1 MEYIN
6 IRKLCTIIVV
16 LLYYELL
23 LQLQMLCYISNHT
36 KVATVSGDVNV
47 CLVIFVP
54 NPKMCHNVI
63 KVVTFYIPVTPYHVS
78 IYCKA
83 FLIKVLNNGFRFL

>member
-6 IRKLCTIIVV
+6 IRKLCIIIVV

-23 LQLQMLCYISNHT
+23 LQLQMHCCSCNHT
-36 KVATVSGDVNV
+36 KVATVRGDVNI

-54 NPKMCHNVI
+54 YPDIRHNVI
-63 KVVTFYIPVTPYHVS
+63 KVVTFYIPITSCHVS
-78 IYCKA
+78 VYYKT
-83 FLIKVLNNGFRFL
+83 FLLKVLNTDFRFL